1 MSISVTRKQL
11 MTVISGIADIQ
22 KHDIRIPALI
32 HGVHGIGKT
41 EMVKQVA
48 TTLGY
53 QCVCLY
59 LSMQEPSDLL
69 GLPHKT
75 EGVDGKVYTAFSE
88 PDWLHEAK
96 DDPRPAIFFLDE
108 INRAPLMVQQVMLP
122 FTLSGTIHTHSIREH
137 DIVVA
142 AMNPDSLDYSVE
154 SMDDKALLSRFAH
167 FYAEP
172 TFNEWK
178 EYCVSQEVH
187 PSLLSSMDFISK
199 HIDTV
204 KVDSEDKIEAT
215 PDRRNLFKI
224 GKIMNVLP
232 PDDVRKLGPILF
244 PAMVGTHISAHV
256 LSQFRDGIH
265 VTGEDIIKGNYDMST
280 IESRIDQINLIN
292 ESLINEI
299 TNTEKNWFKFKMPV
313 ENGIFDSITTFKFTK
328 GQIKNINK
336 WIDNL
341 TPDLKYSLVYKLKY
355 KLVSENRPEC
365 DIALFIMSLFELL
378 DSDIHIQAI
387 SYGSENK
394 HGT

>member
-1 MSISVTRKQL
+1 MSKAVTRKQL
-11 MTVISGIADIQ
+11 MTVIEGIADIQ
-22 KHDIRIPALI
+22 KLGIRIPALI

-48 TTLGY
+48 DKMGY

-69 GLPHKT
+69 GLPTKH
-75 EGVDGKVYTAFSE
+75 EVNGKVYTMFSE

-96 DDPRPAIFFLDE
+96 LDERPAIFFLDE

-137 DIVVA
+137 DIVVG

-167 FYAEP
+167 LYAEP

-178 EYCVSQEVH
+178 DYCSDQRVH

-204 KVDSEDKIEAT
+204 KVDVDDRVQAT

-224 GKIMNVLP
+224 GKIMSLLSA
-232 PDDVRKLGPILF
+232 DKVRSVGNILF
-244 PAMVGTHISAHV
+244 PAMVGKHVSSHIMA
-256 LSQFRDGIH
+256 QFLDGVY
-265 VTGEDIIKGNYDMST
+265 VTGKDIINGSYEAGD
-280 IESRIDQINLIN
+280 IGDRIDIINIIN

-299 TNTEKNWFKFKMPV
+299 VGVENKWYRFKSPV
-313 ENGIFDSITTFKFTK
+313 ENGIFTTITEFKFSTK
-328 GQIKNINK
+328 QVDNINK
-336 WIDNL
+336 WIGNL
-341 TPDLKYSLVYKLKY
+341 SEDLKYSLVYKLKY
-355 KLVSENRPEC
+355 KLVSQERPES
-365 DIALFIMSLFELL
+365 DIALFIMSLFDKLE
-378 DSDIHIQAI
+378 SDIHIKAI
-387 SYGSENK
+387 SYGSDNK
-394 HGT
+394 HAK